1 MSVLINVSVG
11 ELWDK
16 YTILLIKQ
24 EVVNCD
30 SLWLVNSEI
39 AALEPIMCGF
49 PYKDNPFFSQLKTV
63 NKCLWDIEDKIREKE
78 AKQQFDGEFVELAR
92 HVYFTN
98 DKRAKIKRQINDEFN
113 SVICEVKCYA
123 AYMKEE

>member
-39 AALEPIMCGF
+39 AALEPIMCRF
-49 PYKDNPFFSQLKTV
+49 PYKDNPFFY
-63 NKCLWDIEDKIREKE
+63 N
-78 AKQQFDGEFVELAR
+78 
-92 HVYFTN
+92 
-98 DKRAKIKRQINDEFN
+98 
-113 SVICEVKCYA
+113 
-123 AYMKEE
+123 